1 MIAFRPRYQRSTYPM
16 DLSAS
21 AVVHSDAKASPA
33 PERVLLTFQ
42 GGGAKGIVH
51 VGGLAAVEDLDIKVI
66 GVAGTSAGAM
76 IAALVAAG
84 YSSGDM
90 LDHETGGNLLKT
102 LGDSFAR
109 KEGIRLDRARDFFD
123 TWWFV
128 WALRAVIPLKGFALP
143 TVVALILILATL
155 EIWQPFPFAGMD
167 VGVCLLL
174 AGWLVCRRIAKGVGT
189 VGRVRK
195 FVDHAIA
202 GRLGG
207 GKDITFRQ
215 MANAGGLPLKIVA
228 TNVTDRQVEVFSY
241 ERTPDVAVA
250 DAVAASI
257 CLPIVFQPWAFECR
271 RNAGVRADQAKR
283 EYLDGGI
290 TSNLPVWT
298 LDRERDAE
306 DDVATIAFSIVPDEP
321 KLPRPGHWAAALIPA
336 IIAGSM
342 EIHTRA
348 VDRMVHVPIGCSLK
362 LFDFDKPVRTLCEA
376 VGKARAA
383 VADRLENQLLKFP
396 AILRSGCR
404 QLSGI
409 AADLLR
415 EEDRQ
420 WWANHALPTFRVAFA
435 VQAPHEWQF
444 SIPYHDGYGDSF
456 GPTVDQE
463 VLQDIWDTLEVGFYL
478 SESEDGVANS
488 QLLLVPVSQ
497 HDGIVDQ
504 VGRKSEQPLV
514 VVIESNI
521 EARHDLASEGELQS
535 FLSNLAL
542 DVVAFTKKYR
552 VYEAVQR
559 STETP

>member
-1 MIAFRPRYQRSTYPM
+1 
-16 DLSAS
+16 
-21 AVVHSDAKASPA
+21 
-33 PERVLLTFQ
+33 
-42 GGGAKGIVH
+42 
-51 VGGLAAVEDLDIKVI
+51 
-66 GVAGTSAGAM
+66 
-76 IAALVAAG
+76 
-84 YSSGDM
+84 
-90 LDHETGGNLLKT
+90 
-102 LGDSFAR
+102 
-109 KEGIRLDRARDFFD
+109 
-123 TWWFV
+123 
-128 WALRAVIPLKGFALP
+128 
-143 TVVALILILATL
+143 
-155 EIWQPFPFAGMD
+155 
-167 VGVCLLL
+167 
-174 AGWLVCRRIAKGVGT
+174 
-189 VGRVRK
+189 
-195 FVDHAIA
+195 
-202 GRLGG
+202 
-207 GKDITFRQ
+207 
-215 MANAGGLPLKIVA
+215 
-228 TNVTDRQVEVFSY
+228 VFSY

-321 KLPRPGHWAAALIPA
+321 KLPRPGHWAAALMPA

-383 VADRLENQLLKFP
+383 VADRLEKQLLKSP

-478 SESEDGVANS
+478 SESEDRVANS
-488 QLLLVPVSQ
+488 QLLLVPISQ
-497 HDGIVDQ
+497 
-504 VGRKSEQPLV
+504 R
-514 VVIESNI
+514 
-521 EARHDLASEGELQS
+521 
-535 FLSNLAL
+535 
-542 DVVAFTKKYR
+542 KYR